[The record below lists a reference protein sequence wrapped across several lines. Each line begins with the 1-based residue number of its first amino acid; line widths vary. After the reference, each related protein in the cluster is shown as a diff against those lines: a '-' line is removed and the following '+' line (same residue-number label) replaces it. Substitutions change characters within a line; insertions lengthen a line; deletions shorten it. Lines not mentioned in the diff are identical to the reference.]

1 MTKAKTDPIAAAI
14 KAAEARRDA
23 APKGSNAHA
32 NACADLAA
40 AERIQR
46 DARRA
51 AGEALVPE
59 EQRDRPVTFGDLED
73 VMAAVKSGFGTLKGR
88 VAALERKN
96 KKGSAQ

>member
-23 APKGSNAHA
+23 APKGSDARA
-32 NACADLAA
+32 KACVDLAA

-59 EQRDRPVTFGDLED
+59 EQRDLPVTFGHLED
-73 VMAAVKSGFGTLKGR
+73 VMAVVKSALATMRTRVDVLEGKPRKGTKR
-88 VAALERKN
+88 
-96 KKGSAQ
+96 